1 MALIPLTATVLLF
14 FKKIY
19 SLTTSPSFTYYQ
31 HILAS
36 SCSHCS
42 LCWNCCQFTN
52 DFYLTKLSE
61 HCQSSQWVSD
71 TTDHSFLASFLSW
84 HLSLVSWLPD
94 SSGYCSP
101 FPARSTASTP
111 PLEMSN
117 HSSVSHQQVFPLWTI
132 SQGDFIRIY
141 AAEPQWSLDCS
152 QLCTGLSHLKHLK
165 DTISKMTPF
174 PLNLL
179 SLLSYYS
186 LNSGQKLGPR

>member
-84 HLSLVSWLPD
+84 HLSLVSWRFLWLLFSISSKEHCFYTSPRNVQPQFRISSASFSTVNNLPGRLYTYICCWTPMVPWLQ
-94 SSGYCSP
+94 STMYWPVSP
-101 FPARSTASTP
+101 KAP
-111 PLEMSN
+111 
-117 HSSVSHQQVFPLWTI
+117 
-132 SQGDFIRIY
+132 
-141 AAEPQWSLDCS
+141 
-152 QLCTGLSHLKHLK
+152 
-165 DTISKMTPF
+165 
-174 PLNLL
+174 
-179 SLLSYYS
+179 
-186 LNSGQKLGPR
+186 